1 MLDRPLTTVNIRSY
15 AKLNIALDVLDK
27 RLDGYHDIESVIQP
41 ISLHD
46 VMSVTRTSGH
56 AISLESSNPAVPCD
70 EGNLAYR
77 AAVLFLEASRLDS
90 GININIEKHI
100 PMEAG
105 LGGGSS
111 NAAATLVALNR
122 LFGQPLDKEIIRGL
136 CARLGSDV
144 PLFLIGG
151 TVFASGRGEILEPLP
166 DLPLHFV
173 VIKPDFGI
181 STAWAYKT
189 LSEMQRSRRGFSQN
203 VARATGN
210 DDIKAAIAAMGNDF
224 ELVADFGFPEIPEIR
239 RELVEQGANRAMLA
253 GSGSAVF
260 GVFIDSD
267 TCNSA
272 YEALKPQYARC
283 FRART
288 ILHEELRTQWIHQ

>member
-1 MLDRPLTTVNIRSY
+1 VLDRPLTTVSIRSH

-27 RLDGYHDIESVIQP
+27 RLDGYHDIQSVIQP

-46 VMSVTRTSGH
+46 VMTISRTSGH
-56 AISLESSNPAVPCD
+56 TIFLESSNPALPCD

-77 AAVLFLEASRLDS
+77 AAVLFLEASGLDC
-90 GININIEKHI
+90 GIDINIEKHI

-122 LFGQPLDKEIIRGL
+122 LFGQPLDKDIIPGL
-136 CARLGSDV
+136 CAQLGSDV

-151 TVFASGRGEILEPLP
+151 TAFASGRGEILDPLP

-181 STAWAYKT
+181 STAWAYKA
-189 LSEMQRSRRGFSQN
+189 LSEMQR
-203 VARATGN
+203 
-210 DDIKAAIAAMGNDF
+210 
-224 ELVADFGFPEIPEIR
+224 
-239 RELVEQGANRAMLA
+239 
-253 GSGSAVF
+253 
-260 GVFIDSD
+260 
-267 TCNSA
+267 
-272 YEALKPQYARC
+272 
-283 FRART
+283 
-288 ILHEELRTQWIHQ
+288 